1 VIAILAVASLT
12 ARWAWQRIRLRRRAA
27 RIGIDS
33 LPSVEQ
39 LRLARQL
46 GFYDDLVCL
55 LARRQLTRRPHQTPL
70 EFSRSL
76 LVLPSGAYDTVS
88 RLTALYYRVRYGSA
102 MLSPGQQRCLS
113 NVIQRL
119 DKGLTEEMLE
129 Q

>member
-1 VIAILAVASLT
+1 MLAVASLT
-12 ARWAWQRIRLRRRAA
+12 TRWAWQRIRLRRRAA
-27 RIGIDS
+27 RIGINS
-33 LPSVEQ
+33 LPGVEQ

-46 GFYDDLVCL
+46 GFYDDLVRL
-55 LARRQLTRRPHQTPL
+55 LARRQLTRPPHQTPL

-76 LVLPSGAYDTVS
+76 LVLPSEAYDTVG

-119 DKGLTEEMLE
+119 DRGLTEEMP
-129 Q
+129 QR